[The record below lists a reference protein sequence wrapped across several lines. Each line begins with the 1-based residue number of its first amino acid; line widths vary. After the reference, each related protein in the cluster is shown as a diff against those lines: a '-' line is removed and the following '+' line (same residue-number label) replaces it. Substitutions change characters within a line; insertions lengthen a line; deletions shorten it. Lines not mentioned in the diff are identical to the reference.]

1 MWTLLRLCW
10 GLLWYCYGSYCCGLA
25 VWVLWLL
32 EGIALTLL
40 WFCCENA
47 FALLRYCCG
56 IDVRFCGID
65 VEFPTVLLGDCSDIM
80 AVVLLWHSC
89 ECWGLLLYYY
99 HYSIA
104 VGWLGYCCDLAVGFL
119 RLLRDC
125 CMGCW
130 DCCGMDVEFLWDWYG
145 NFLYHCLGLLW
156 YPYGIAVWFL
166 WGLLGYSWGIVGRSL
181 WYYFGISVGMLWYC
195 CDIAMGFL
203 WVALRI
209 LGSLWLLDCYGKV
222 LKRWWDNFINL
233 ARFPFH
239 AKTGLYLVTLGRC
252 LAI

>member
-1 MWTLLRLCW
+1 M
-10 GLLWYCYGSYCCGLA
+10 
-25 VWVLWLL
+25 V
-32 EGIALTLL
+32 
-40 WFCCENA
+40 
-47 FALLRYCCG
+47 
-56 IDVRFCGID
+56 
-65 VEFPTVLLGDCSDIM
+65 
-80 AVVLLWHSC
+80 VVLLWHSC
-89 ECWGLLLYYY
+89 ECWGLLRYYY
-99 HYSIA
+99 HYGIA
-104 VGWLGYCCDLAVGFL
+104 VGWLWYCCDLAVGFL

-166 WGLLGYSWGIVGRSL
+166 WGLLGYSWGIVGGSL
-181 WYYFGISVGMLWYC
+181 WYYFGIAVGMLWYC

-239 AKTGLYLVTLGRC
+239 AKTGFKMCSFQGLFFRWVS
-252 LAI
+252 

>member
-1 MWTLLRLCW
+1 MWNLLRLCW

-89 ECWGLLLYYY
+89 ECWGLLLYYH

-104 VGWLGYCCDLAVGFL
+104 IGWLGYCCDLAVGFL

-125 CMGCW
+125 CRGCW

-166 WGLLGYSWGIVGRSL
+166 WGLLGYSWGIVGGSL
-181 WYYFGISVGMLWYC
+181 WYYFGIAVEMLWYC
-195 CDIAMGFL
+195 CDIAVGFL
-203 WVALRI
+203 WDCFENAAIAVVTRL
-209 LGSLWLLDCYGKV
+209 LWKSIEEV
-222 LKRWWDNFINL
+222 VRQ
-233 ARFPFH
+233 FH
-239 AKTGLYLVTLGRC
+239 
-252 LAI
+252 